1 MTAWMADRDQ
11 PLWTRLG
18 CGGSRWPRLILE
30 EEGAGTPSGEAGAGE
45 VLRGRGREGDQ
56 SSRGT
61 GPRFSPLTRD
71 GQSPPCRDLQSQNDA
86 ADLGAVGER
95 GVSSQE
101 WHSDSGAGVSGQGR
115 ATCRGPGLFFTS
127 PTSNQTAFS

>member
-1 MTAWMADRDQ
+1 MA
-11 PLWTRLG
+11 
-18 CGGSRWPRLILE
+18 SRLILE
-30 EEGAGTPSGEAGAGE
+30 EEGAGTPSG
-45 VLRGRGREGDQ
+45 RGWGWRSPSWQREGDQ

-61 GPRFSPLTRD
+61 GPRFSPDQD

-101 WHSDSGAGVSGQGR
+101 WHSISGAGVSGQG
-115 ATCRGPGLFFTS
+115 GL
-127 PTSNQTAFS
+127 PTGRTWALLH